1 MMYYLIL
8 LMIVVTAI
16 IFLIVLK
23 PCYEKYKKSAYEG
36 HQRKTKELFDWY
48 EGHKLAYREE
58 QVNIV
63 IEAMKRY
70 ENGKE
75 WLNGNE

>member
-1 MMYYLIL
+1 MSYLIPF
-8 LMIVVTAI
+8 MIVITAI
-16 IFLIVLK
+16 ISLIFLK

-48 EGHKLAYREE
+48 EGYKLARKEE

-75 WLNGNE
+75 

>member
-1 MMYYLIL
+1 MMSYLIP

-16 IFLIVLK
+16 ISLIVLK
-23 PCYEKYKKSAYEG
+23 PRYEKYKKAAYEG
-36 HQRKTKELFDWY
+36 HQRKTKELFGWY
-48 EGHKLAYREE
+48 EGYKLARREE

-70 ENGKE
+70 EHGKE
-75 WLNGNE
+75 